1 MFLYTSVHRQHRKRM
16 EHCMRWQSFCSQ
28 LFKSSLLEEGW
39 LLYRGEGVED
49 WATRRLWFDGDTL
62 YCLGNNHAKIFTD
75 LPDETKMLSENR
87 VNQRLAVC
95 DDFISFQLTLSLL
108 LSYSANTNPLAVIF
122 LYDLDSTL
130 EAEMES

>member
-1 MFLYTSVHRQHRKRM
+1 
-16 EHCMRWQSFCSQ
+16 MRWQSFCSQ
-28 LFKSSLLEEGW
+28 LFKSSSLEEGW

-95 DDFISFQLTLSLL
+95 DDFISLQLTLSLL